1 MLAKA
6 KERARAS
13 AAASAA
19 AVDPAVCEHCSGKA
33 AHGDSKY
40 CEDCIVKL
48 EKALGLV
55 DEDGEEKNADGVG
68 GSAEP
73 STAPGVSV
81 EPPSTAPD
89 GSVEQ
94 GAAAASQT
102 ARVCVECKEPATN
115 GMFCAACDAK
125 VFAEL
130 KSWKDAQRK
139 VNQLKREAVD
149 AVSKEYKQE
158 TERCEQCAPWRFCD
172 DHNAKAEAAVAK
184 RFSEIDAKFGQV
196 SEPPAAPGVPVEHGA
211 GGDGAG
217 GATPAAPGVS
227 VEPPP
232 TAPGVPVEPAPT
244 ASAADEIFKFC
255 GICTMPKPPDSC
267 VSCPKCRDN
276 VIKTEITPCEGCQL
290 LAQQANPDAT
300 LCEKHAQLFDVV
312 FLKARALTAADDGSA
327 KGSAEVDKRT
337 AIQ

>member
-1 MLAKA
+1 LSEPSFLHYSHPLQCEEHNAEVDAVLNVRWAEIDAKFGQAAEA
-6 KERARAS
+6 KFGQ
-13 AAASAA
+13 AAEPPAALA
-19 AVDPAVCEHCSGKA
+19 AVETTPDAPGGPVEQGAGGDGAGGATPA
-33 AHGDSKY
+33 
-40 CEDCIVKL
+40 
-48 EKALGLV
+48 
-55 DEDGEEKNADGVG
+55 
-68 GSAEP
+68 
-73 STAPGVSV
+73 APGVSV
-81 EPPSTAPD
+81 EPPPT
-89 GSVEQ
+89 
-94 GAAAASQT
+94 
-102 ARVCVECKEPATN
+102 
-115 GMFCAACDAK
+115 
-125 VFAEL
+125 
-130 KSWKDAQRK
+130 
-139 VNQLKREAVD
+139 
-149 AVSKEYKQE
+149 
-158 TERCEQCAPWRFCD
+158 
-172 DHNAKAEAAVAK
+172 
-184 RFSEIDAKFGQV
+184 
-196 SEPPAAPGVPVEHGA
+196 APGVPVEHGA

-232 TAPGVPVEPAPT
+232 TASAAADEPAPT
-244 ASAADEIFKFC
+244 ASAANEIFKFC